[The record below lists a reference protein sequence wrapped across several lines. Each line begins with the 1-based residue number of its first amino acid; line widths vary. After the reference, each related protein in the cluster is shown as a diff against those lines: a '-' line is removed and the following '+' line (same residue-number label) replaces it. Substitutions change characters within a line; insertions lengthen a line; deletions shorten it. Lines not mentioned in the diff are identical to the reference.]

1 MAVPVPLFQDGGY
14 GSAKAGPTRH
24 VIRTTVRTARNAA
37 PQSGIPL
44 TNLCCMNLLF
54 IIGVHTFILPS
65 AMLCPSALEDTSFP
79 WTWSMPLPHE
89 QAPPASPSSFPRG
102 IPPESPLAGPTPPQ
116 DERFLFR
123 AIVTILLPVAYA
135 RRCVALFALFGITP
149 VAEHRITVKKQPPC
163 ARRVSP

>member
-1 MAVPVPLFQDGGY
+1 MAEPVPPVQDGGY
-14 GSAKAGPTRH
+14 GSAKAGPTQQ

-65 AMLCPSALEDTSFP
+65 AMLCPSALEDISFP

-89 QAPPASPSSFPRG
+89 QAPPAFPSSSPRG
-102 IPPESPLAGPTPPQ
+102 IPPKSPLAGPTPPQ
-116 DERFLFR
+116 DERYSVSRHCQSSFPPHTR
-123 AIVTILLPVAYA
+123 DDVWPCSPSSALL
-135 RRCVALFALFGITP
+135 RLRN
-149 VAEHRITVKKQPPC
+149 TVLAQKNNRP
-163 ARRVSP
+163 AHGG